1 MLVMSDAIA
10 SDVSRNAANASSC
23 ASANRI
29 PPGIAEISPARVI
42 GSRASRAAMNITT
55 TAIQLANVA
64 IVSAGA
70 EIARTNS
77 GAVPNA
83 TTPATSAEYPR
94 VVSDFVGRCT
104 PVSAGRIHESGVAS

>member
-10 SDVSRNAANASSC
+10 SDVSRNAANASNC
-23 ASANRI
+23 ASAKRI
-29 PPGIAEISPARVI
+29 PPGIAEINPARVI
-42 GSRASRAAMNITT
+42 GARAKRAATNITT

-70 EIARTNS
+70 EMARTKR

-83 TTPATSAEYPR
+83 TTPATSA
-94 VVSDFVGRCT
+94 V
-104 PVSAGRIHESGVAS
+104 